1 MKKFSFLI
9 VGMLFVAMFITG
21 CSSKTYHIKDIGELK
36 DEQPISIIIHFD
48 DPSIEPKIIEAKDDI
63 DRLIRNLTELKYKRM
78 KSNSL
83 APLGNTSFELNY
95 SDGSKLELGAMYVK
109 DLHGDLYQAESMDF
123 ASLLE
128 SYRP

>member
-1 MKKFSFLI
+1 
-9 VGMLFVAMFITG
+9 
-21 CSSKTYHIKDIGELK
+21 
-36 DEQPISIIIHFD
+36 
-48 DPSIEPKIIEAKDDI
+48 
-63 DRLIRNLTELKYKRM
+63 M

-109 DLHGDLYQAESMDF
+109 DLHGDFYQAESMDF

>member
-1 MKKFSFLI
+1 MKKISILI

-21 CSSKTYHIKDIGELK
+21 CSSKTYHIKDIVELK
-36 DEQPISIIIHFD
+36 DEQPISIII
-48 DPSIEPKIIEAKDDI
+48 EAKDDI
-63 DRLIRNLTELKYKRM
+63 DIIIRNLTELTYKRIR
-78 KSNSL
+78 SNSP
-83 APLGNTSFELNY
+83 APLGNTSFEFNY

>member
-1 MKKFSFLI
+1 
-9 VGMLFVAMFITG
+9 MLFVAMFITG
-21 CSSKTYHIKDIGELK
+21 CSSKTYHIKDIVELK

-63 DRLIRNLTELKYKRM
+63 DIIIRNLTELTYKRIR
-78 KSNSL
+78 SNSP
-83 APLGNTSFELNY
+83 APLGNTSFEFNY

>member
-1 MKKFSFLI
+1 MKKISILI
-9 VGMLFVAMFITG
+9 VGMLFVAMLITG
-21 CSSKTYHIKDIGELK
+21 CSSKTYHIKDIVELK
-36 DEQPISIIIHFD
+36 DEQPTSIIIHFD

-63 DRLIRNLTELKYKRM
+63 DIIIRNLTELTYKRIR
-78 KSNSL
+78 SNSP

>member
-1 MKKFSFLI
+1 
-9 VGMLFVAMFITG
+9 MLFVAMFITG
-21 CSSKTYHIKDIGELK
+21 CSSKTYHIKDIVELK

-63 DRLIRNLTELKYKRM
+63 DIIIRNLTELTYKRIR
-78 KSNSL
+78 SNSL

-109 DLHGDLYQAESMDF
+109 DLHGDFYQAESMDF